1 MSVKPLTVTEVKGM
15 KPREKDY
22 AVYDGFGLLLNVSKA
37 GGKVWRFRYSHPIT
51 KKRQTYTIGR
61 FPEFSLAEAREVR
74 DELRRMIARGV
85 DPVTEKKNRKIE
97 MSLKNLQTFEAI
109 ANAWFAFKK
118 GSELRKPTLY
128 NIEYE
133 VYKYLVPFFGKYSIE
148 KITAPVAINALD
160 AVSDKNALQKK
171 LISRL
176 NEIMNYAVNCGA
188 LKTNPL
194 LKIKT
199 ALMESIPEDITQL
212 YPEARNIKRHF
223 ILHIG
228 ETNTGKTHDALEDFY
243 NADAGMY
250 LAPLRLLA
258 LEIQE
263 MSLARGIN
271 CSLTTGEEKDIRDGA
286 KHLSCT
292 VEKMDMS
299 RHFDV
304 CVIDEAQMV
313 ADSDRGWAWTEAIL
327 GVNADVVHVCMS
339 PNAIH
344 IVKMLI
350 KMCGD
355 TYTDIRHKRNS
366 RLIVEDHDFI
376 FPDDI
381 RDGDALVA
389 FSRRKVLML
398 ATLLKKEGYKV
409 SVIYGSLPYSVR
421 KAEVARFLNG
431 ESRIVVCTDAIG
443 MGVNLPIRRIIFT
456 ESKKFDGKSKRLLNM
471 SEVKQ
476 IAGRAGRKGMYDQ
489 GYVNSIEDRD
499 QIGELL
505 HGRYEQ
511 ITSCVI
517 QPPRK
522 VLDMPYSLSEIFKI
536 WLKTIEKKCFS
547 VADLKNR
554 IKLAEYIEKKHGE
567 KINKDLEYSLINI
580 PFDENSEKLKYLW
593 QDLVDMTA
601 DGEPVSRMWYYVDT
615 ESEDIEAMKLDDLEQ
630 LYKKMDLLNSYCNA
644 LNISEYDERIRML
657 KEEISECIVRE
668 LTNGEFF
675 NKCKRCGKKLEW
687 NHRFGMCEKCYE
699 INKLERMRY
708 KADKWR

>member
-1 MSVKPLTVTEVKGM
+1 MARYYYKKKKKKFVP
-15 KPREKDY
+15 KD
-22 AVYDGFGLLLNVSKA
+22 
-37 GGKVWRFRYSHPIT
+37 
-51 KKRQTYTIGR
+51 
-61 FPEFSLAEAREVR
+61 LA
-74 DELRRMIARGV
+74 
-85 DPVTEKKNRKIE
+85 
-97 MSLKNLQTFEAI
+97 SLKE
-109 ANAWFAFKK
+109 
-118 GSELRKPTLY
+118 
-128 NIEYE
+128 
-133 VYKYLVPFFGKYSIE
+133 
-148 KITAPVAINALD
+148 
-160 AVSDKNALQKK
+160 
-171 LISRL
+171 
-176 NEIMNYAVNCGA
+176 
-188 LKTNPL
+188 

-243 NADAGMY
+243 NAGSGMY

-327 GVNADVVHVCMS
+327 GVNADIVHVCMS

-456 ESKKFDGKSKRLLNM
+456 ESKKFDGKSKRFLNM

-489 GYVNSIEDRD
+489 GYVNSIEDRGPD
-499 QIGELL
+499 
-505 HGRYEQ
+505 R
-511 ITSCVI
+511 
-517 QPPRK
+517 
-522 VLDMPYSLSEIFKI
+522 
-536 WLKTIEKKCFS
+536 
-547 VADLKNR
+547 
-554 IKLAEYIEKKHGE
+554 
-567 KINKDLEYSLINI
+567 
-580 PFDENSEKLKYLW
+580 
-593 QDLVDMTA
+593 
-601 DGEPVSRMWYYVDT
+601 
-615 ESEDIEAMKLDDLEQ
+615 
-630 LYKKMDLLNSYCNA
+630 
-644 LNISEYDERIRML
+644 
-657 KEEISECIVRE
+657 
-668 LTNGEFF
+668 
-675 NKCKRCGKKLEW
+675 
-687 NHRFGMCEKCYE
+687 
-699 INKLERMRY
+699 
-708 KADKWR
+708 

>member
-1 MSVKPLTVTEVKGM
+1 MARYYYKKKKKKFVP
-15 KPREKDY
+15 KD
-22 AVYDGFGLLLNVSKA
+22 
-37 GGKVWRFRYSHPIT
+37 
-51 KKRQTYTIGR
+51 
-61 FPEFSLAEAREVR
+61 LA
-74 DELRRMIARGV
+74 
-85 DPVTEKKNRKIE
+85 
-97 MSLKNLQTFEAI
+97 SLKE
-109 ANAWFAFKK
+109 
-118 GSELRKPTLY
+118 
-128 NIEYE
+128 
-133 VYKYLVPFFGKYSIE
+133 
-148 KITAPVAINALD
+148 
-160 AVSDKNALQKK
+160 
-171 LISRL
+171 
-176 NEIMNYAVNCGA
+176 
-188 LKTNPL
+188 

-476 IAGRAGRKGMYDQ
+476 IAGRAGRKGIYDE
-489 GYVNSIEDRD
+489 GKFTAGKGRKFIRRSMSMKPEDINFARIRFPRFLTAVEGKLSDVMNKWDEVETESLFLKADIE
-499 QIGELL
+499 Q
-505 HGRYEQ
+505 Q
-511 ITSCVI
+511 
-517 QPPRK
+517 
-522 VLDMPYSLSEIFKI
+522 
-536 WLKTIEKKCFS
+536 LKLCEWIENYT
-547 VADLKNR
+547 D
-554 IKLAEYIEKKHGE
+554 
-567 KINKDLEYSLINI
+567 NKDLIYRLINV
-580 PFDENSEKLKYLW
+580 PFNEKNDDMVLLW
-593 QDLVDMTA
+593 QTLAKRVAEEHTVDLT
-601 DGEPVSRMWYYVDT
+601 GEIEVL
-615 ESEDIEAMKLDDLEQ
+615 DIEKRRAV
-630 LYKKMDLLNSYCNA
+630 S
-644 LNISEYDERIRML
+644 ISDINKRIQ
-657 KEEISECIVRE
+657 E
-668 LTNGEFF
+668 
-675 NKCKRCGKKLEW
+675 LEW
-687 NHRFGMCEKCYE
+687 LYQKYDLIHNFVRLFGMPDTREEQKELIRKKKKEVSDTLTEVLKTKQLKRRQCPDCGRALPYNYQYGVCESCYS
-699 INKLERMRY
+699 MRNRGY
-708 KADKWR
+708 GYWGDEWF

>member
-1 MSVKPLTVTEVKGM
+1 MARYYYKKKKKKFVP
-15 KPREKDY
+15 KD
-22 AVYDGFGLLLNVSKA
+22 
-37 GGKVWRFRYSHPIT
+37 
-51 KKRQTYTIGR
+51 
-61 FPEFSLAEAREVR
+61 LA
-74 DELRRMIARGV
+74 
-85 DPVTEKKNRKIE
+85 
-97 MSLKNLQTFEAI
+97 SLKE
-109 ANAWFAFKK
+109 
-118 GSELRKPTLY
+118 
-128 NIEYE
+128 
-133 VYKYLVPFFGKYSIE
+133 
-148 KITAPVAINALD
+148 
-160 AVSDKNALQKK
+160 
-171 LISRL
+171 
-176 NEIMNYAVNCGA
+176 
-188 LKTNPL
+188 

-243 NADAGMY
+243 NAGSGMY

-263 MSLARGIN
+263 MCLARGIN

-339 PNAIH
+339 PNAIY

-456 ESKKFDGKSKRLLNM
+456 ESK
-471 SEVKQ
+471 
-476 IAGRAGRKGMYDQ
+476 
-489 GYVNSIEDRD
+489 NSMAN
-499 QIGELL
+499 
-505 HGRYEQ
+505 
-511 ITSCVI
+511 
-517 QPPRK
+517 P
-522 VLDMPYSLSEIFKI
+522 
-536 WLKTIEKKCFS
+536 
-547 VADLKNR
+547 
-554 IKLAEYIEKKHGE
+554 
-567 KINKDLEYSLINI
+567 KD
-580 PFDENSEKLKYLW
+580 F
-593 QDLVDMTA
+593 
-601 DGEPVSRMWYYVDT
+601 
-615 ESEDIEAMKLDDLEQ
+615 
-630 LYKKMDLLNSYCNA
+630 
-644 LNISEYDERIRML
+644 
-657 KEEISECIVRE
+657 
-668 LTNGEFF
+668 LT
-675 NKCKRCGKKLEW
+675 
-687 NHRFGMCEKCYE
+687 
-699 INKLERMRY
+699 
-708 KADKWR
+708 

>member
-1 MSVKPLTVTEVKGM
+1 MARYYYKKKKKKFVP
-15 KPREKDY
+15 KD
-22 AVYDGFGLLLNVSKA
+22 
-37 GGKVWRFRYSHPIT
+37 
-51 KKRQTYTIGR
+51 
-61 FPEFSLAEAREVR
+61 LA
-74 DELRRMIARGV
+74 
-85 DPVTEKKNRKIE
+85 
-97 MSLKNLQTFEAI
+97 SLKE
-109 ANAWFAFKK
+109 
-118 GSELRKPTLY
+118 
-128 NIEYE
+128 
-133 VYKYLVPFFGKYSIE
+133 
-148 KITAPVAINALD
+148 
-160 AVSDKNALQKK
+160 
-171 LISRL
+171 
-176 NEIMNYAVNCGA
+176 
-188 LKTNPL
+188 

-243 NADAGMY
+243 NAGSGMY

-456 ESKKFDGKSKRLLNM
+456 ESKKFDGKSKRFLNM

-615 ESEDIEAMKLDDLEQ
+615 ESEDIEAMKLHGRYEQITSCVIQPPRKVLDMPYSLSEIFKIWLKTIEKKCFSVADLKNRIKLAEYIEKKHGEKINKDLEYSLINIPFDENSEKLKYLWQDLVDMTADGEPVSRMWYYVDTESEDIEAMKLDDLEQ
-630 LYKKMDLLNSYCNA
+630 LYKKLDLLNSYCNA
-644 LNISEYDERIRML
+644 LNISEYDERIRIL
-657 KEEISECIVRE
+657 KEKISELIVRE

-675 NKCKRCGKKLEW
+675 NKCKRCGKRLEW

-708 KADKWR
+708 KTDKWR